1 MIDLD
6 KLSALEKAAKPAPW
20 YAWLDPNNN
29 NIEDKCITTIPEE
42 QYIREYNALCGKR
55 WLESN
60 EEVIGCSEWMRADDA
75 DFLLIVEMRNQLP
88 YLLAR
93 IAELDAAVSGPL
105 ENITKMLETVNADTI
120 FAGVIQTWKNE
131 NQTLKSQIADLEKR
145 NADLGA
151 QVAALKEIAVEGWAV
166 AEFGGEQEGQDYHL
180 YFREWN
186 IDRESY
192 RKEARELLQA
202 EHPEVFR

>member
-6 KLSALEKAAKPAPW
+6 KLSALEKAA
-20 YAWLDPNNN
+20 
-29 NIEDKCITTIPEE
+29 
-42 QYIREYNALCGKR
+42 
-55 WLESN
+55 
-60 EEVIGCSEWMRADDA
+60 
-75 DFLLIVEMRNQLP
+75 
-88 YLLAR
+88 
-93 IAELDAAVSGPL
+93 
-105 ENITKMLETVNADTI
+105 MLETVNADTI

-131 NQTLKSQIADLEKR
+131 NMTLKLQIADLEKR
-145 NADLGA
+145 IAELEAERALFVEPGSTLEAAIGRFREMEKRNADLEA

-202 EHPEVFR
+202 EHPEAFR

>member
-6 KLSALEKAAKPAPW
+6 KLSALEKAATPGPW
-20 YAWLDPNNN
+20 YAWLDPNN

-93 IAELDAAVSGPL
+93 IVE
-105 ENITKMLETVNADTI
+105 
-120 FAGVIQTWKNE
+120 
-131 NQTLKSQIADLEKR
+131 LEKR
-145 NADLGA
+145 NADLEA
-151 QVAALKEIAVEGWAV
+151 QVAALREIAVEGWAV

-192 RKEARELLQA
+192 RKEALELLQA

>member
-42 QYIREYNALCGKR
+42 QYIREYNASCGKR

-93 IAELDAAVSGPL
+93 IVE
-105 ENITKMLETVNADTI
+105 
-120 FAGVIQTWKNE
+120 
-131 NQTLKSQIADLEKR
+131 LEKR
-145 NADLGA
+145 NADLEA

-202 EHPEVFR
+202 EHPEAFR

>member
-1 MIDLD
+1 
-6 KLSALEKAAKPAPW
+6 
-20 YAWLDPNNN
+20 
-29 NIEDKCITTIPEE
+29 
-42 QYIREYNALCGKR
+42 
-55 WLESN
+55 
-60 EEVIGCSEWMRADDA
+60 MRAENA

-88 YLLAR
+88 DLIAYIDRQAAQ
-93 IAELDAAVSGPL
+93 IAE
-105 ENITKMLETVNADTI
+105 
-120 FAGVIQTWKNE
+120 
-131 NQTLKSQIADLEKR
+131 LEKR
-145 NADLGA
+145 NADLEARLGHEQVVTMQNRGARLQGYIRDLGA